1 MFWIIISLG
10 IINLGTSLFVLGAL
24 SFLGR
29 LCSAEYKDMKT
40 SVDTLSDQVKKLST
54 VDSKFDTLI
63 DQMQ

>member
-29 LCSAEYKDMKT
+29 RCSAEYKDMKT